1 MAIANLI
8 TRGGVSTA
16 AAAAIKYFP
25 THGIDIGNP
34 VPPPVN
40 TAIIVGLSMVQ
51 SGLTILSGL
60 TTQLIK
66 GLVKDELNNI
76 TR

>member
-25 THGIDIGNP
+25 THGLDIGNP
-34 VPPPVN
+34 VPPVN